1 MGQEVQYLNVESLT
15 GVPSLCVLIRQNE
28 RYMPEPALHIF
39 PRVMPARFLSRP
51 NRFAVHCEM
60 NGMSVRAYLPNP
72 GKLREL
78 LLPGAK
84 VMLVENRRD
93 HAVQTRFTCV
103 AVEREGLPVMLH
115 THRTNTAVRWL
126 LDRGLVP
133 GLSDYRVV
141 RQEVTEGTSRFDF
154 LLDRGGSQLLLE
166 VKSCTL
172 FGGLVA
178 MFPDAVTER
187 GRRHIIEL
195 SHLGSG
201 KKGGVLIVAQWP
213 RAEYFLPDYHTDLA
227 FARAFVDV
235 RGKIEVIPIAVQWN
249 ADLSLSAVAKEL
261 SVPWGLLAREARDA
275 GSYLIV
281 LRLPRRRTLSVGS
294 LGNVTFRA
302 GYYIYVGSARKDL
315 ARRIQRHHRLRKN
328 LFWHIDYLRSA
339 AEWVGALPIRTA
351 DDIECALAG
360 AMEKTAQWSVPNF
373 GATDC
378 SCSSHLFG
386 METNPLVSAAFLDL
400 LERFRM
406 RRLLQMI
413 EQS

>member
-1 MGQEVQYLNVESLT
+1 LT
-15 GVPSLCVLIRQNE
+15 RVPPLYASTRQNE
-28 RYMPEPALHIF
+28 RRMPEASLHIF
-39 PRVMPARFLSRP
+39 ARVTHARFLSRP
-51 NRFAVHCEM
+51 NRFVVRCEM
-60 NGMSVRAYLPNP
+60 SGKKVRAHLPNP

-78 LLPGAK
+78 LVPGAK
-84 VMLVENRRD
+84 VILAENRRD
-93 HAVQTRFTCV
+93 HAVRTRFTCV

-126 LDRGLVP
+126 LERGLIP
-133 GLSDYRVV
+133 RLSDYSIAG
-141 RQEVTEGTSRFDF
+141 QEVTEGASRFDF
-154 LLDRGGSQLLLE
+154 LLYRGSSRLLLE

-172 FGGLVA
+172 FGGPIA

-195 SHLGSG
+195 SHLGG
-201 KKGGVLIVAQWP
+201 AKKGGLLIVAQWP

-227 FARAFVDV
+227 FAQAFMHVRA
-235 RGKIEVIPIAVQWN
+235 KIKVIPIAVQWN
-249 ADLSLSAVAKEL
+249 ADLSLSSVVKEL
-261 SVPWGLLAREARDA
+261 SVPWDLLAREARDA
-275 GSYLIV
+275 GSYIIV

-294 LGNVTFRA
+294 LGDVAFRA
-302 GYYIYVGSARKDL
+302 GYYIYVGSAKKNL
-315 ARRIQRHHRLRKN
+315 ALRIQRHHRLRKN
-328 LFWHIDYLRSA
+328 LFWHIDYLRNE

-360 AMEKTAQWSVPNF
+360 AMGETAQWSVPNF

-378 SCSSHLFG
+378 TCSSHLFG

-400 LERFRM
+400 VERFRM
-406 RRLLQMI
+406 RRLLRMI